1 MGSQVRASCPCGYD
15 KVFTVGG
22 SMSSYR
28 THSYF
33 PYRCRSCGIVSV
45 NIAEDPVRCSK
56 NASHHIERIGGSFAA
71 RMAKKK
77 VDEERRKPRRRTFL
91 EWLGLTAAPA
101 QVVSEIPPE
110 PWVRCQWGDHEI
122 YDEPYECPKCG
133 ANSLTFAST
142 GLSFD

>member
-1 MGSQVRASCPCGYD
+1 
-15 KVFTVGG
+15 
-22 SMSSYR
+22 
-28 THSYF
+28 
-33 PYRCRSCGIVSV
+33 
-45 NIAEDPVRCSK
+45 
-56 NASHHIERIGGSFAA
+56 
-71 RMAKKK
+71 MAKKK
-77 VDEERRKPRRRTFL
+77 ADEEQRKPRRRTFL

-133 ANSLTFAST
+133 SDSLTFAST